1 MAQGSYELMRPQDI
15 VAARERAP
23 VAYVPIGPLEWHGP
37 HLPVGVDMLHAHAM
51 ALEAARITGGVV
63 LPPLP
68 VGTETYID
76 RERLRHRG
84 FAGDERVCG
93 MDFPG
98 LSLPS
103 LYIEESAF
111 GVIVR
116 EVVGGLKRQAFRVI
130 VLVNGHGAPNHRATL
145 SRLAAEESEPSR
157 VAVLFAGAMEDMRYR
172 GHAELGETS
181 FMLAHYPD
189 TVELTALPPGGAP
202 IGNLAFGILDG
213 PTCAGQPSPDYTV
226 RPEQDPRRASAARGR
241 DDLAYESGRIAAK
254 VREALMVVR

>member
-1 MAQGSYELMRPQDI
+1 MVRGCYELMRPREI
-15 VAARERAP
+15 VAARERTP

-37 HLPVGVDMLHAHAM
+37 HMAVGVDMLHAHAM
-51 ALEAARITGGVV
+51 ALAAARITGGIVF
-63 LPPLP
+63 PPLP
-68 VGTETYID
+68 LGTETYID
-76 RERLRHRG
+76 RDRLRHRG
-84 FAGDERVCG
+84 FVGDERVCG

-103 LYIEESAF
+103 LYIEESVF

-145 SRLAAEESEPSR
+145 NRLASEESEPRR
-157 VAVLFAGAMEDMRYR
+157 VAVLSAGAMEEMRYR

-181 FMLAHYPD
+181 FMLARYPD
-189 TVELTALPPGGAP
+189 TVDLTALPPDGVP

-213 PTCAGQPSPDYTV
+213 PTCAGQPSPEHTV
-226 RPEQDPRRASAARGR
+226 RPEQDPRLATAARGR
-241 DDLAYESGRIAAK
+241 DDLAYESERIAAK
-254 VREALMVVR
+254 VHEALVALQ